1 MSIGPVNLQNLQ
13 ANNEGV
19 KTTTC
24 SEQIEKAATET
35 LLPVDKVKV
44 RNWFR
49 NDRATLAIVVS
60 YDRPEDNSTSK
71 FDRRSREEKVISCC
85 VL

>member
-24 SEQIEKAATET
+24 SEQIEKAAAEA

-44 RNWFR
+44 RIWFQVFHVAYYETSLFTIF
-49 NDRATLAIVVS
+49 NTLLGV
-60 YDRPEDNSTSK
+60 
-71 FDRRSREEKVISCC
+71 
-85 VL
+85 

>member
-24 SEQIEKAATET
+24 SEQIEKAAAEA

-71 FDRRSREEKVISCC
+71 FDRTIV
-85 VL
+85 V